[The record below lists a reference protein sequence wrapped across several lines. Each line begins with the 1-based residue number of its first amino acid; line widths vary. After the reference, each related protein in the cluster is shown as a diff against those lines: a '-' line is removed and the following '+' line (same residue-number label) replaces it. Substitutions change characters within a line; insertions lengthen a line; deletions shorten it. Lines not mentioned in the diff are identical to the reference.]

1 MRTIN
6 GHKIRNQEW
15 RIEKPNEQLQILLIW
30 AIETYENI
38 KGTVRSNLT
47 EKTLIS
53 FKIHGRNFKQEDIK
67 YQNYK
72 MKPLSK
78 DSRELLDTSVERDER
93 YQVKEHSVKHSGIL
107 IIWVF

>member
-67 YQNYK
+67 YQNYT